1 MGEDS
6 LELSHGRLVRAGD
19 SWQAGINGGKPG
31 IIMHANP
38 RPGEVYRQE
47 FFKPGG
53 ALDQAR
59 VSGLH
64 GRVKVPFGAFKNVLV
79 TVEWSPVEPQYETKY
94 YVRGIG
100 EVKEQATLGGHESFE
115 LVRVTH

>member
-100 EVKEQATLGGHESFE
+100 EVKEQVTLGGHESFE